1 MGAYNCLVKSLTVDG
16 SCEEHFGLGTAKVTY
31 ILAGD
36 VGNKSTC
43 SFTVTVV
50 DDTAPVIAN
59 CPGNVRVEER
69 RVGTERSTQ
78 WTTWPSNTAT
88 DNCQFKSLTGDQ
100 ALGTTFFLG
109 RASWRD
115 HPKSDA
121 GN

>member
-59 CPGNVRVEER
+59 CPGNVTVKSSM
-69 RVGTERSTQ
+69 GDPTKCSQ
-78 WTTWPSNTAT
+78 TAPWAMQASL
-88 DNCQFKSLTGDQ
+88 DNSHVKILTGDH
-100 ALGTTFFLG
+100 APGDTFSLGTATVTYT
-109 RASWRD
+109 AED
-115 HPKSDA
+115 DA
-121 GN
+121 G